1 MTYQAAIFDM
11 DGLLLDTERVCM
23 QAFREACEFLSLP
36 MHEDVYLS
44 IIGSNSAGIKRII
57 LNGYGA
63 DLDYEALN
71 AEWMRRYY
79 LVVRYRA
86 VPLKKGV
93 VELLSWLKSQ
103 SIPIAVA
110 TSSTHQLAATKLKY
124 AGLLDYFEHLSTGC
138 EVSNGKPDPEIF
150 LLSAQRL
157 NILPQHCLV
166 FEDSNNGARA
176 GVAAGMQVYQ
186 IPDLVKPCAEVT
198 ALGHTVS
205 DSLTD
210 VLNHLQRY
218 GQHQQ
223 A

>member
-11 DGLLLDTERVCM
+11 DGLLLDSERVCM
-23 QAFREACEFLSLP
+23 QAFRETCKFLSLP
-36 MHEDVYLS
+36 MLEDVYLS
-44 IIGSNSAGIKRII
+44 IIGSNSSSIRRII

-63 DLDYEALN
+63 DLDYETLN
-71 AEWMRRYY
+71 TEWMRRYH
-79 LVVRYRA
+79 LVVQYQA

-93 VELLSWLKSQ
+93 IELLNWLKSQ

-110 TSSTHQLAATKLKY
+110 TSSPYQIATTKLKF

-150 LLSAQRL
+150 LLTAKRL
-157 NILPQHCLV
+157 NIHPQHCLV

-186 IPDLVKPCAEVT
+186 IPDLVKPCADVT
-198 ALGHTVS
+198 ALGHTIS

-210 VLNHLQRY
+210 VLSQLQKSR
-218 GQHQQ
+218 QD
-223 A
+223 

>member
-11 DGLLLDTERVCM
+11 DGLLLDSERVCM
-23 QAFREACEFLSLP
+23 QAFRETCEFLSLP
-36 MHEDVYLS
+36 MLEDVYLS
-44 IIGSNSAGIKRII
+44 IIGSNSSSIRRII

-63 DLDYEALN
+63 DLDYETLN
-71 AEWMRRYY
+71 TEWMRRYH
-79 LVVRYRA
+79 LVVQYQA

-93 VELLSWLKSQ
+93 IELLNWLKSQ

-110 TSSTHQLAATKLKY
+110 TSSPYQIATTKLKF

-150 LLSAQRL
+150 LLTAKRL
-157 NILPQHCLV
+157 NIHPQHCLV

-186 IPDLVKPCAEVT
+186 IPDLVKPCADVT
-198 ALGHTVS
+198 ALGHTIS

-210 VLNHLQRY
+210 VLSQLQKSR
-218 GQHQQ
+218 QD
-223 A
+223 

>member
-11 DGLLLDTERVCM
+11 DGLLLDSERVCM
-23 QAFREACEFLSLP
+23 QAFREACAFLSLP
-36 MHEDVYLS
+36 MLEDVYLN
-44 IIGSNSAGIKRII
+44 IIGSNSTGIKRTI

-71 AEWMRRYY
+71 TEWMRRYY
-79 LVVRYRA
+79 LVVRHRA

-93 VELLSWLKSQ
+93 IELLSWLKSQ

-110 TSSTHQLAATKLKY
+110 TSSPHQIATTKLNF

-150 LLSAQRL
+150 LLTAQRL
-157 NILPQHCLV
+157 NIHPQHCLV
-166 FEDSNNGARA
+166 FEDSNNGTRA

-186 IPDLVKPCAEVT
+186 IPDLVKPSAEVT
-198 ALGHTVS
+198 ALGHTIS

-210 VLNHLQRY
+210 VLNHLQKRDR
-218 GQHQQ
+218 HQET
-223 A
+223 